1 MEDGEGNKRG
11 WMSLH
16 MEAHCSNSS
25 SALIE
30 KLVELNP
37 AAAACVDRN
46 GCYALHLA
54 GDAGKKWDSG
64 LETLFNVKLNN
75 HLIGISQ

>member
-1 MEDGEGNKRG
+1 
-11 WMSLH
+11 
-16 MEAHCSNSS
+16 MEAHCSSSS

-37 AAAACVDRN
+37 AAACVDRN